1 MRIIVGG
8 AGSVGRSIVDYLSR
22 GNNDIVVVDIN
33 QDRLNEISKEFDVQ
47 PVLGSI
53 SYPDIQEKIGADKA
67 DILIA
72 ATDNDEV
79 NMVACQV
86 AYSLFNVPKKIAR
99 IDSEEFLSP
108 VWNTLYNEKNLPI
121 DLVISPDME
130 IAETVLR
137 LINLPGSREVYPLAD
152 GKIKLVSFR
161 CGEDCPLYNFEI
173 SEIYENFSDK
183 TFVILQIVR
192 NKQNFYPKPE
202 ENLKSGDE
210 VYVLGSSDE
219 IADLMGDFGVEQKTN
234 ENLVIF
240 GSNNIAYDISQDLE
254 ENDNIISYK
263 IVTGDNKQ
271 AQEMAEHFE
280 KAEVI
285 KGEKMSDV
293 ILRDCGLDSAD
304 MSIAITSQDKDNLL
318 VSLLAKHNKVKST
331 ISLVNSRA
339 YDNLIDNIGDN
350 IIVDRST
357 VTISK
362 ILQDIRKANLRN
374 AYSLGRGFSEIW
386 EVCVS
391 PESTLSGR
399 KISDLSLPERCKIIA
414 LVRNEEINVSPAAET
429 IQERDIIIALVSPNG
444 IKKTEQ
450 IFDY

>member
-22 GNNDIVVVDIN
+22 GNNDIIVVDTN
-33 QDRLNEISKEFDVQ
+33 QERLDEISKEFDVQ

-53 SYPDIQEKIGADKA
+53 SYPNIQEKIGADKA

-130 IAETVLR
+130 IAETILR
-137 LINLPGSREVYPLAD
+137 LINLPGSREVYPLVD
-152 GKIKLVSFR
+152 GKVKLVSFR
-161 CGEDCPLYNFEI
+161 CGEDCPLYNFKI
-173 SEIYENFSDK
+173 SEIYENFNNKD
-183 TFVILQIVR
+183 FAVVQIVR
-192 NKQNFYPKPE
+192 GKQNFYPKAE
-202 ENLKSGDE
+202 ENLKTGDE
-210 VYVLGSSDE
+210 IYILAGSDD
-219 IADLMGDFGVEQKTN
+219 IIDLMRDFGIEQKTN

-240 GSNNIAYDISQDLE
+240 GSNDIAYDIAQNLE
-254 ENDNIISYK
+254 DDDNVVSYK
-263 IVTGDNKQ
+263 IVSRDNEQ
-271 AQEMAEHFE
+271 AQAMAEHFE

-285 KGEKMSDV
+285 KGEMMSDV
-293 ILRDCGLDSAD
+293 ILRDAGLDMAD
-304 MSIAITSQDKDNLL
+304 MSIAVTSQDKDNLL
-318 VSLLAKHNKVKST
+318 VSLLAKHSNVKST

-339 YDNLIDNIGDN
+339 YDSLIDNIGDN

-357 VTISK
+357 ITISK
-362 ILQDIRKANLRN
+362 ILQDIRKSNLRN

-386 EVCVS
+386 EVYVG
-391 PESTLSGR
+391 SGSKLDGR
-399 KISDLSLPERCKIIA
+399 RISELSLPERCKVIL
-414 LVRNEEINVSPAAET
+414 LVKGDKLIVSPVNDT
-429 IQERDIIIALVSPNG
+429 IQEKDVIIVLVAPNG
-444 IKKTEQ
+444 IKKMEQ
-450 IFDY
+450 IFDC

>member
-161 CGEDCPLYNFEI
+161 CGEDCPLYNFKI

-285 KGEKMSDV
+285 KGEMMSDV
-293 ILRDCGLDSAD
+293 ILTEAGIETAD
-304 MSIAITSQDKDNLL
+304 ATIAVTPRDKDNLL
-318 VSLLAKHNKVKST
+318 VSMLSQKRGVLNTLA
-331 ISLVNSRA
+331 LVNSRS

-350 IIVDRST
+350 ILIDRSS
-357 VTISK
+357 VTISE
-362 ILQDIRKANLRN
+362 ILQELRKARIKD
-374 AYSLGRGFSEIW
+374 AYSLGRGFGEVWEIGID
-386 EVCVS
+386 ETSMHV
-391 PESTLSGR
+391 GR
-399 KISDLSLPERCKIIA
+399 KIGELELPQASQICALQHEDEISFPSLDTTLSAGDTLI
-414 LVRNEEINVSPAAET
+414 LYVSTKA
-429 IQERDIIIALVSPNG
+429 
-444 IKKTEQ
+444 IKKAERLFA
-450 IFDY
+450 I